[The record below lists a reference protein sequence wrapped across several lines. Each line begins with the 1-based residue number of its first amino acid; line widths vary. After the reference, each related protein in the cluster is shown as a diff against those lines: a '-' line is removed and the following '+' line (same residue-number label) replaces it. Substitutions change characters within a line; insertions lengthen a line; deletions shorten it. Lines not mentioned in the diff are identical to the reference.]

1 MEGDDDLTSYT
12 PPQVAM
18 ILGVGEGT
26 VRREIRRGLL
36 DAWKPG
42 SKDWRVTR
50 RALSAYVER
59 KEEENRETAAALDW
73 TRR

>member
-1 MEGDDDLTSYT
+1 MDGEDLTSFT
-12 PPQVAM
+12 PPQVAAM
-18 ILGVGEGT
+18 LGVGEGT
-26 VRREIRRGLL
+26 VRREIRRGNL

-50 RALSAYVER
+50 KAIAAYVER
-59 KEEENRETAAALDW
+59 KEEETRESAAANDW

>member
-1 MEGDDDLTSYT
+1 MDGEEVFSYT
-12 PPQVAM
+12 PPQVAT

-26 VRREIRRGLL
+26 VRREIRRGNI

-42 SKDWRVTR
+42 SKDYRVTR
-50 RALSAYVER
+50 RALAAYIER
-59 KEEENRETAAALDW
+59 KEEENRQASAALDW